1 MVRVLAPLFL
11 VPAFAE
17 ESLMQAHDLDAG
29 VASGAS
35 KTQRMRQSSQAMEDQ
50 YVALLSNI
58 VKSGSWTDPATGN
71 PWVPKADILSP
82 VVGVIND
89 MDGELVTQK
98 DANNQIMKDHVDSIA
113 SINANMKSSLTSHF
127 NNEGVAMQNARTAHN
142 TCRGQEN
149 TAITTMETNC
159 KTFKDEQKCPNEHGL
174 EQDWY
179 AAIREGG
186 GSGTGPSGSLQDIV
200 DKAVVCKGN
209 IGATSAKATECDGL
223 QDDHK
228 AAMCAYVSEVTS
240 TCSAH
245 HSSWTNA
252 LSGYNQ
258 ATQSITKLESE
269 QKTILRM
276 LGRIRCYMELLFR
289 GSKGMSM
296 PEQSDINACQST
308 PIEDS
313 KLDITYG
320 TPEPEAPCLDSYLL
334 NGELVD
340 KVPGDGAWYSKEYGS
355 TRFSDHEKMTADSS
369 C

>member
-29 VASGAS
+29 AASAAS
-35 KTQRMRQSSQAMEDQ
+35 KTQRMRQNSQAMEDQ
-50 YVALLSNI
+50 YVALLTNI

-71 PWVPKADILSP
+71 PWVPKSDILSP
-82 VVGVIND
+82 VVGVIQD
-89 MDGELVTQK
+89 MDDQLVDQK
-98 DANNQIMKDHVDSIA
+98 NQNNKILSDHVASIA
-113 SINANMKSSLTSHF
+113 TINANMKSSLTSHF
-127 NNEGVAMQNARTAHN
+127 NAEGVAMQNARTAHN
-142 TCRGQEN
+142 TCRGEEN

-159 KTFKDEQKCPNEHGL
+159 KTFKDEQKCPNEHGQ

-186 GSGTGPSGSLQDIV
+186 GPKTGASGSLQDIV

-209 IGATSAKATECDGL
+209 IGATAYKATECDGL
-223 QDDHK
+223 QEDHK
-228 AAMCAYVSEVTS
+228 ARMCEYVAEVTS
-240 TCSAH
+240 TCSTH
-245 HSSWTNA
+245 HSSYTNA
-252 LSGYNQ
+252 LAGYNQ
-258 ATQSITKLESE
+258 ATSSITTLETE

-289 GSKGMSM
+289 GSKGLSM
-296 PEQSDINACQST
+296 PVQSDIDACAAT
-308 PIEDS
+308 GIDDS

-320 TPEPEAPCLDSYLL
+320 TPEQEAECLQSTLL

-340 KVPGDGAWYSKEYGS
+340 KVPGDGAWYNKEYG
-355 TRFSDHEKMTADSS
+355 TTLFSDHNKMTGDTA